1 MAIQMT
7 RLQDTATTTAAKVL
21 GASSTRRALQIYAVD
36 GDLYASLLDAGA
48 VAGDTTADDV
58 KIAQGKVW
66 TFSENTVPSNEVW
79 IRSSTG
85 NVKYVVYYSEG

>member
-7 RLQDTATTTAAKVL
+7 RLQDTVSTMAVKVL
-21 GASSTRRALQIYAVD
+21 AASSTRRALQVYAVD
-36 GDLYASLLDAGA
+36 GDLYASLLTYGA
-48 VAGDTTADDV
+48 TAEDTTADDV